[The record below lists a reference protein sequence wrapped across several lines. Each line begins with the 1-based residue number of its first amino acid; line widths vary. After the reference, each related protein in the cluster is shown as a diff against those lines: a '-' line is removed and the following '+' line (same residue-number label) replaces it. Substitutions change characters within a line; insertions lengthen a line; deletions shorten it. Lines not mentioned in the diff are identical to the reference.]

1 MDSDDN
7 TDQAEPPPRNGLS
20 VLGVFPLFPPTI
32 PNVQPTSP
40 PRPSRLSPPRHQKY
54 PFEPVSPLCSS
65 HDDMP
70 DLDVEHVEGT
80 SEPAASSRESPVD
93 ASTKRKASAH
103 WTQRPLPWAPPPK
116 KPAPAP
122 NPPPPTPS
130 SGLNPSSPADAEYAI
145 IKRRFVDDWS
155 RRFPW
160 LLLTQM
166 KNGRPALKCAVCL
179 QFGDAFS
186 NTNYGKKGEGA
197 RDLQVGSIRIHV
209 GTRAHKNALKAKEE
223 REREKEQQ
231 RTLDRWRTSDSSTK
245 HLIRYGFKQGTKAI
259 SNYLRDEQ
267 LQHLLSSP
275 YVGIAIDEST
285 DRVHGKHMILYATFF
300 RGSHVVTEFVA
311 LLSVE
316 RTDAASLTAVL
327 LQFLS
332 SIGLDLQRIV
342 GMSTDGASV
351 MTGATSGVVTRL
363 KSRIL
368 HLVATHCIAH
378 REALAAKDAAA
389 AVTELNV
396 IDILI
401 RAFADLV
408 GRSNIQHSS
417 FKNFQLVYCN
427 TNLEAQGIYAI
438 RWLSRG
444 EAVVRFVE
452 VLPAAVVLLRG
463 HPGGLY
469 EIVTSF
475 KVQYMLYFLADILE
489 ELNHL
494 NTRFQQRQ
502 VDMTVVSSL
511 VDNTCNRITDRY
523 IKCGGGVYFGNG
535 GSVRL
540 GEFLQAHGSPNNR
553 RVCVQ
558 GVDNKGNAQSFE
570 YVLHERMVDGHTSE
584 SDLDSCAVVCRKFAV
599 ELVGSVRG
607 RLRSLSDMEGC
618 KLYKAKTYPLDD
630 EMRLARCK
638 QWLKQ
643 NHGLFGGK
651 LPGFDNNKAVQ
662 ELWVFTAAMMSQYKD
677 DGFHQGLALTLDNNE
692 WQRSYPYILRLW
704 QALAVLPLST
714 VECERGF
721 SKQNLI
727 KSWERG
733 CLGDDTL
740 GDLMRCSL
748 LQYNI
753 EWFDVVAVFRG
764 EKPRRPLRDLSSSN
778 PTSVEDGGASTS
790 EPTPLVEPRG

>member
-285 DRVHGKHMILYATFF
+285 DRVHGKHMIL
-300 RGSHVVTEFVA
+300 
-311 LLSVE
+311 
-316 RTDAASLTAVL
+316 
-327 LQFLS
+327 
-332 SIGLDLQRIV
+332 
-342 GMSTDGASV
+342 
-351 MTGATSGVVTRL
+351 
-363 KSRIL
+363 
-368 HLVATHCIAH
+368 
-378 REALAAKDAAA
+378 EALAAKDAAA